1 MEKRYVTA
9 QLMERF
15 EAYLIAE
22 ERSAATRENYLRG
35 VRMYAVFLDGR
46 EASGEETRLFK
57 ERLREKGYAAGSV
70 NTVLA
75 SLAALFRFLGW
86 DGCGAKRLRTQKR
99 TFCPEERVLSK
110 KEYERLVRAASAGR
124 ERLLVETLGST
135 GIRVS
140 ELRWFTVEAVRRG
153 EVEVTCKAK
162 TRQILLP
169 GKLKKSLLAFA
180 RRQGLT
186 TGPIFLGKNGQP
198 LSRGSIWAAMKRLAK
213 RAGVALTKVF
223 PHNLRKLFARTFYA
237 LDRDI
242 GKLADLLGHSS
253 IDTTRIYI
261 MTTGAEHRRAI
272 DRLNLIL

>member
-1 MEKRYVTA
+1 MKR
-9 QLMERF
+9 
-15 EAYLIAE
+15 LITPALVESFRAHLVRE
-22 ERSAATRENYLRG
+22 ERSEYTVEKYLRDARG
-35 VRMYAVFLDGR
+35 YAAFLEGR
-46 EASGEETRLFK
+46 EASGERTREYK
-57 ERLREKGYAAGSV
+57 ERLTKEGYAAGSV
-70 NTVLA
+70 NSMLA
-75 SLAALFRFLGW
+75 SLNALFRFLGW
-86 DGCGAKRLRTQKR
+86 SDCGTKRIRTQKR
-99 TFCPEERVLSK
+99 AFCPEERELTRDEYFRLLSK
-110 KEYERLVRAASAGR
+110 AGTGRLRLV
-124 ERLLVETLGST
+124 LETIGST

-140 ELRWFTVEAVRRG
+140 ELRFFTVEAVARG
-153 EVEVTCKAK
+153 EAAVSCKSK
-162 TRQILLP
+162 TRSVFIP
-169 GKLKKSLLAFA
+169 AKLKKMLLKYAKA
-180 RRQGLT
+180 NRIVS
-186 TGPIFLGKNGQP
+186 GPIFLGKNGQP